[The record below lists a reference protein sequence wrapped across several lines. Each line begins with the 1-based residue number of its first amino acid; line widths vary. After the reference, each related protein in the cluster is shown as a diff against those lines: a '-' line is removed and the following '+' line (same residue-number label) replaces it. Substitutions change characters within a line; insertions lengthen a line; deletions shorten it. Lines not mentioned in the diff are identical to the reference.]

1 MRRGKVS
8 LKGKVAVVTGGG
20 SGMGQASCVQLARD
34 GAAVAVWDLN
44 ERGAQDTVDMIAKE
58 GNKAIA
64 VKVDVS
70 SKESVVAAAARTR
83 KDLGPITILVNNAG
97 ISGNVPFLEVSEEYW
112 DRMFAIN
119 MKGPYYCTQAI
130 IPDMLAAKWGRI
142 VNVTSSSTQ
151 VGASK
156 MTAYVSSKG
165 GLAGFTKALAMEFAR
180 EGITANSVPPNF
192 IDTPMLREHFDEEF
206 ITSRAKLSV
215 MGRPGSVWDNAA
227 AVSYLCSVA
236 AKHINGHTLGVNG
249 GNYMN

>member
-1 MRRGKVS
+1 VS
-8 LKGKVAVVTGGG
+8 IKGKVAVLTGGG
-20 SGMGQASCVQLARD
+20 SGMGQATCVQLARD

-44 ERGAQDTVDMIAKE
+44 ERGAQETVDMIAKE

-70 SKESVVAAAARTR
+70 SKESVAAATARTR
-83 KDLGPITILVNNAG
+83 KELGPITILVNNAG
-97 ISGNVPFLEVSEEYW
+97 ISGNVPFLEVTEEYW

-119 MKGPYYCTQAI
+119 LKGPFYCTQAI

-151 VGASK
+151 IGASK

-165 GLAGFTKALAMEFAR
+165 GMAGFTKALAMEFAR
-180 EGITANSVPPNF
+180 EGITTNSVPPNF

-206 ITSRAKLSV
+206 ITSRAKMTV
-215 MGRPGSVWDNAA
+215 MGHPGSVWDIAGA
-227 AVSYLCSVA
+227 ISYLCSVA
-236 AKHINGHTLGVNG
+236 AKHINGHTLSVNG
-249 GNYMN
+249 GNYMS